1 MRVIVTVYGL
11 DRVGIIYGVCK
22 LLAEA
27 NVNILD
33 INQTVMQEFFVMT
46 MLADMNGATKELVK
60 LREQLNELGEQI
72 GVTIRIQS
80 EDIFTSMHTI

>member
-33 INQTVMQEFFVMT
+33 ISQTVMQEICP
-46 MLADMNGATKELVK
+46 APPRSA
-60 LREQLNELGEQI
+60 
-72 GVTIRIQS
+72 
-80 EDIFTSMHTI
+80 

>member
-33 INQTVMQEFFVMT
+33 ISQTVMQEFFVMT

>member
-33 INQTVMQEFFVMT
+33 ISQTVMQEFFTMT
-46 MLADMNGATKELVK
+46 MLADMSGATRELVK
-60 LREQLNELGEQI
+60 LREQLNELGKEI

-80 EDIFTSMHTI
+80 EDIFTAMHTV

>member
-22 LLAEA
+22 LLA
-27 NVNILD
+27 
-33 INQTVMQEFFVMT
+33 
-46 MLADMNGATKELVK
+46 DMSGATKGLVK
-60 LREQLNELGEQI
+60 LREQLNELGKEI

-80 EDIFTSMHTI
+80 EDIFTAMHTV